1 MFLLYRY
8 FRYSLPSRQYH
19 KLWFTISQYHNI
31 TILRYHNITILRYHN
46 ITISQYYDIT
56 TSQYHKLWLW
66 LWFTTV
72 PCRQPA
78 PNVFQPDA
86 RHFDSSTFCA
96 LLGGAGAEPGL
107 ENQDKDDG
115 RGRPRRGH
123 YYSWELP
130 VFVSQNKNQL
140 RAFLRSVST
149 HDWLLAKLIHTFVLL
164 LMNVCSVVM
173 TTLTVNDFTFKNV
186 AMQLC
191 NFPNQYPI
199 YIVASKSHT

>member
-1 MFLLYRY
+1 MPVANHSQFLWCFYFID

-31 TILRYHNITILRYHN
+31 TILRYHNII
-46 ITISQYYDIT
+46 

-66 LWFTTV
+66 MWFTTV
-72 PCRQPA
+72 PCRQPT

-96 LLGGAGAEPGL
+96 LLGGRSRTRSWKPRRDE
-107 ENQDKDDG
+107 G
-115 RGRPRRGH
+115 RGRSRRGH
-123 YYSWELP
+123 YYSRELP
-130 VFVSQNKNQL
+130 AFVSQNKNQL

-173 TTLTVNDFTFKNV
+173 TTLAVNDFTFKNV

>member
-31 TILRYHNITILRYHN
+31 TILRYHN
-46 ITISQYYDIT
+46 IT

-96 LLGGAGAEPGL
+96 LLGGRSRTSSWKPRR
-107 ENQDKDDG
+107 DDG

-173 TTLTVNDFTFKNV
+173 TPLAVNDFTF
-186 AMQLC
+186 
-191 NFPNQYPI
+191 
-199 YIVASKSHT
+199 